1 MCGSGGLRGT
11 LAHDGFLAVYWPRMR
26 LLFHVSLATIFAIA
40 LPAGAQSARSAPS
53 QVDSAAVLSMV
64 VDELLKTDAASNPT
78 KPGEWRDPELSLSGH
93 PRVFVRI
100 ARMPFGAWAR
110 PSIARLHAWRWRY
123 NGWAIDSMQS
133 KREYSDLPGRSYP
146 VILRVAIRF
155 RADTA
160 EVRVSWDHFKCE
172 LARGGGR
179 EIYSETFSLLR
190 SPSGWKHSVISVGSA
205 HALCL
210 WRSDSRA
217 TPEPMD

>member
-1 MCGSGGLRGT
+1 
-11 LAHDGFLAVYWPRMR
+11 MR
-26 LLFHVSLATIFAIA
+26 LSVVAAVALVFAA
-40 LPAGAQSARSAPS
+40 ARQMQAQSGARARAEA
-53 QVDSAAVLSMV
+53 DSAAVLSMV
-64 VDELLKTDAASNPT
+64 VDELLKTDAASDPI
-78 KPGEWRDPELSLSGH
+78 KPGEWKDPELSVAGH

-146 VILRVAIRF
+146 VILRIGIRF

-172 LARGGGR
+172 LPRGGGR
-179 EIYSETFSLLR
+179 AIYSEACSLVR
-190 SPSGWKHSVISVGSA
+190 SPAGWRHTVISVGSA

-217 TPEPMD
+217 IPEPMD

>member
-1 MCGSGGLRGT
+1 MRPSVV
-11 LAHDGFLAVYWPRMR
+11 AAFVMSLAVARQMQAQ
-26 LLFHVSLATIFAIA
+26 SG
-40 LPAGAQSARSAPS
+40 AGAPSAA
-53 QVDSAAVLSMV
+53 DSAAVLASV
-64 VDELLKTDAASNPT
+64 VTELLKTDAASDPT
-78 KPGEWRDPELSLSGH
+78 RPGEWKDPELSVAGH

-146 VILRVAIRF
+146 VILRADMRF

-160 EVRVSWDHFKCE
+160 EVRVSWDHFKCG

-179 EIYSETFSLLR
+179 EIYSEVFSLVR
-190 SPSGWKHSVISVGSA
+190 SPSGWRHTVISVGSA

-217 TPEPMD
+217 SPEPMD

>member
-1 MCGSGGLRGT
+1 
-11 LAHDGFLAVYWPRMR
+11 MR
-26 LLFHVSLATIFAIA
+26 LSVVAAFAMSFALAREMQ
-40 LPAGAQSARSAPS
+40 AQRNARSPS
-53 QVDSAAVLSMV
+53 QADSAAVLSMV
-64 VDELLKTDAASNPT
+64 VDELLKTDAASDPT
-78 KPGEWRDPELSLSGH
+78 KPYEWKDPELSASGH

-146 VILRVAIRF
+146 VILRVGMRF

-160 EVRVSWDHFKCE
+160 EVRVSWDHFKCG
-172 LARGGGR
+172 LARSGGR
-179 EIYSETFSLLR
+179 EIYSEAFWLVR
-190 SPSGWKHSVISVGSA
+190 STSGWRHSVISVGSS

-210 WRSDSRA
+210 WQSDSRA